1 MRLLTLITLFTA
13 GLLPNVNAE
22 VHTTAQLIERK
33 DQWKD
38 WASDGTALQ
47 VTGRYRGML
56 GTTVQLQKLKLN
68 FVPERGLL
76 IQDRI
81 RSGDRLAIFGR
92 FTMDGKNIEFRM
104 SRCDV
109 RKSDQEEFEEEL
121 SKQKPSDVAA
131 RYGVINRYLKI
142 ANFFGDRQ
150 LKLRVLHRREM
161 TLSRQRRDADNNP
174 DELWKLVDPGPG
186 FELDPALK
194 QGLLFQ
200 ICWLRSQQSVD
211 ADVLQMIRT
220 HLPGW
225 EERNITL
232 PQAMLDSFAK
242 DPVAAYGAADNL
254 YRHQMERL
262 LYRSVKLKELLS
274 ALKPDGSNADSV
286 SQMILKEL
294 PEETAAAK
302 EMDSI
307 WADYRMNKVESMPR
321 SQLESLAKL
330 LNRLE
335 RKDDLYVTV
344 DRWIQEQISR
354 FENRGLEGQV
364 RIAEEHL
371 YAWDRWRHDE
381 HRERGIEYFKKG
393 WAIANK
399 ESPADAREI
408 EQRLENLG
416 WTRLHDRWLT
426 DQEVKQLPATDIE
439 LAAREGRV
447 VRGMSPAQ
455 VRVIHGAPTRRI
467 RMASS
472 QYVEELWM
480 FGELRTSRLAVHLR
494 RARGAKA
501 EAATVIEI
509 FQQAGN

>member
-1 MRLLTLITLFTA
+1 MRLLTLIVLFIA

-22 VHTTAQLIERK
+22 VHTTGQLIEQK

-38 WASDGTALQ
+38 WARDRTVLQ
-47 VTGRYRGML
+47 ITGRYRGML

-76 IQDRI
+76 IQERI

-92 FTMDGKNIEFRM
+92 FATDGKDIEFRM

-109 RKSDQEEFEEEL
+109 RKSDQDEFEEEL
-121 SKQKPSDVAA
+121 SKQDPSDVAA

-142 ANFFGDRQ
+142 ADFFGDRQ
-150 LKLRVLHRREM
+150 LKLRVLHRREA
-161 TLSRQRRDADNNP
+161 TLFQQRRDARDNP

-200 ICWLRSQQSVD
+200 VCWLESQQSVD
-211 ADVLQMIRT
+211 AEVVQMIRT

-232 PQAMLDSFAK
+232 PQAMMDSFAK
-242 DPVAAYGAADNL
+242 DPVTAYESADNL
-254 YRHQMERL
+254 HRRQMERL
-262 LYRSVKLKELLS
+262 LYRIVKLKDIRS
-274 ALKPDGSNADSV
+274 TLKPDGSNADSV
-286 SQMILKEL
+286 SETILKEL
-294 PEETAAAK
+294 PEERVAVRET
-302 EMDSI
+302 DSI
-307 WADYRMNKVESMPR
+307 WADYRMNKVEGMPR
-321 SQLESLAKL
+321 SQLESLTRL

-335 RKDDLYVTV
+335 RSDDLNVAV
-344 DRWIQEQISR
+344 DRWLQKQVTR
-354 FENRGLEGQV
+354 FENSGLEGQV

-371 YAWDRWRHDE
+371 YAWDRWKHDD

-455 VRVIHGAPTRRI
+455 VRVIHGVPTRRI

-480 FGELRTSRLAVHLR
+480 FGERRTSRLAVHLR
-494 RARGAKA
+494 RAKGAKA